1 MQRPKLVRRATPQRA
16 LARRAIVEEIDRDR
30 RSWIRHG
37 IAGLAVAGLG
47 LAVAGSVALTGSA
60 VGRHTAVVSADVAP
74 SVSTSTGAVPSAFAQ
89 RTQGITRRSN
99 ELPLD
104 GETIDPQAAA
114 SAQAAA
120 QAAAAKA
127 QKQHAVKATSGGTR
141 YSAALAKR
149 QAELKDDSS
158 KTEKLAKSLAAD
170 AAAPPTT
177 STGTGTGTSAASGAT
192 SAKSA
197 PAAAGGKVSLPIT
210 TGYHVAARFG
220 QVGVW
225 ARYHTGFDFA
235 CPIGTPVHAIADGV
249 VTNSGPNSEAGW
261 AGNYVTVRHAD
272 GKQTLYAHLA
282 DTSVGVGEHVTG
294 GQLIGHVG
302 MTGRSF
308 GPHVHVE
315 LYPAGITPGDVY
327 KAINPVP
334 WMEAVGLHP

>member
-1 MQRPKLVRRATPQRA
+1 MQCPTLMRRATAQRI
-16 LARRAIVEEIDRDR
+16 LARRALIEETDRDR

-47 LAVAGSVALTGSA
+47 LAIAGSVALTGSA
-60 VGRHTAVVSADVAP
+60 VGRHTAAVSAEVA
-74 SVSTSTGAVPSAFAQ
+74 SSASTSTGTVPSAFARRSQ
-89 RTQGITRRSN
+89 DITRRSN
-99 ELPLD
+99 QLPLD

-127 QKQHAVKATSGGTR
+127 QKQNTVKATSGGTR

-170 AAAPPTT
+170 AAAPATTSNGDGTEAGSTSDTT
-177 STGTGTGTSAASGAT
+177 STASTSAS
-192 SAKSA
+192 K
-197 PAAAGGKVSLPIT
+197 GKVSLPIT

-249 VTNSGPNSEAGW
+249 VTNSGPNANAGW

-282 DTSVGVGEHVTG
+282 DISVSVGEHVTG
-294 GQLIGHVG
+294 EQLVGHVG

-315 LYPAGITPGDVY
+315 LYPAGTTPGDVY
-327 KAINPVP
+327 QAINPVP
-334 WMEAVGLHP
+334 WMEALGLHP